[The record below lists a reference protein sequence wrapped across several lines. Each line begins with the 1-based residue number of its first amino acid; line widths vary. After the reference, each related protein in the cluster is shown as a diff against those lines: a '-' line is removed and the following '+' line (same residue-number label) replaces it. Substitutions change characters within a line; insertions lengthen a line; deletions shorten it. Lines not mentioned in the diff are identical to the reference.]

1 MNNSKKYII
10 TSFDVNNVSN
20 IDISNFCITPCQH
33 YCTITLNDNK
43 KINKLYS
50 GQMILNNFKHLLN
63 NDDIN
68 HLK

>member
-1 MNNSKKYII
+1 MNQTKKYII
-10 TSFDVNNVSN
+10 KSFDINKVSN
-20 IDISNFCITPCQH
+20 IEICNFCITPCQH
-33 YCTITLNDNK
+33 YCIITLNDNK

-63 NDDIN
+63 EDDIK

>member
-1 MNNSKKYII
+1 MSQSKKYII
-10 TSFDVNNVSN
+10 KSFDVNNVSN
-20 IDISNFCITPCQH
+20 IQISQFCMSSCQH

-63 NDDIN
+63 DEDSK
-68 HLK
+68 HFK